1 MPISQRR
8 ILAAGVL
15 AIGLVGVATWS
26 LVRDR
31 GDVMDTLV
39 GPDGDPIDPLDDAA
53 RERDERGAIARNL
66 GNMREREQD
75 AANRSISDP
84 DAASPVDRESASR
97 GFDVIMKKV
106 ERVASSRTKLE
117 REEWDELYRNAND
130 AFSALSMHLDATDPA
145 ERTELEEAHA
155 RLLEG
160 LRRVRVRGNKKLVD

>member
-1 MPISQRR
+1 
-8 ILAAGVL
+8 
-15 AIGLVGVATWS
+15 
-26 LVRDR
+26 
-31 GDVMDTLV
+31 
-39 GPDGDPIDPLDDAA
+39 
-53 RERDERGAIARNL
+53 
-66 GNMREREQD
+66 MREREQD
-75 AANRSISDP
+75 AANRTISDP

-117 REEWDELYRNAND
+117 REEWDDLYRNAND